1 MITLGKKKGELRKMI
16 WKKMVCVPIF
26 LVGVGLWAQT
36 AEEIRAKWIE
46 AQGGK
51 ALAAIKDTTI
61 IGSIELVQMG
71 LTANFTLY
79 QKEPNKMR
87 IDIEVMGMNITQVF
101 DGEKAWFTNPQTG
114 TIEEM
119 PSTQSR
125 EFARQAL
132 GNDSLFHPE
141 KYGITYNFKGK
152 EKINDVEYFVLEQ
165 TFNDGTVVAIYLD
178 PNSFLS
184 VKTKGKTI
192 NMMTGL
198 PVEAETH
205 HSDYRKVDGTVVPFQ
220 LTTYYDGQEFQ
231 RMIFQKIVYNTG
243 LDDSL
248 FNLKRSL

>member
-1 MITLGKKKGELRKMI
+1 MSGLINKKGKLR
-16 WKKMVCVPIF
+16 KMVCVPIF
-26 LVGVGLWAQT
+26 CLCLLAQT
-36 AEEIRAKWIE
+36 TDEIRAKWIE

-61 IGSIELVQMG
+61 TGSIEFVQMG
-71 LTANFTLY
+71 ITANFTMY

-101 DGEKAWFTNPQTG
+101 DGEKAWYTNPQTG

-119 PSTQSR
+119 PETQRR

-132 GNDSLFHPE
+132 GNDSLLHPE
-141 KYGITYNFKGK
+141 KYGLSYSFKGK
-152 EKINDVEYFVLEQ
+152 EKINEVEYLVLEQ
-165 TFNDGTVVAIYLD
+165 TFSDGTVVNIYLD
-178 PNSFLS
+178 PNTYLS

-192 NMMTGL
+192 NSMTGL

-205 HSDYRKVDGTVVPFQ
+205 HSDYRKVDGTLIPFQ

-231 RMIFQKIVYNTG
+231 RMTLQKVVYNSG
-243 LDDSL
+243 LEDS
-248 FNLKRSL
+248 FFTLKK

>member
-1 MITLGKKKGELRKMI
+1 MFGLINKKGKLG
-16 WKKMVCVPIF
+16 KMVCVPILLGF
-26 LVGVGLWAQT
+26 LAQT
-36 AEEIRAKWIE
+36 TEDVRAKWIE

-61 IGSIELVQMG
+61 AGSIEFVQMG
-71 LTANFTLY
+71 LTANFTIY

-101 DGEKAWFTNPQTG
+101 DGEKAWYTNPQTG

-119 PSTQSR
+119 PETQSR

-132 GNDSLFHPE
+132 GNDSLLHPE

-152 EKINDVEYFVLEQ
+152 EKINEVEYLVLEQ
-165 TFNDGTVVAIYLD
+165 TFSDGTIVNIYLD
-178 PNSFLS
+178 PQTYLS

-192 NMMTGL
+192 NSMTGL

-205 HSDYRKVDGTVVPFQ
+205 HSDYRKIDGTLVPFQ

-231 RMIFQKIVYNTG
+231 KMTLQKIVYNSG
-243 LDDSL
+243 LEDSL
-248 FNLKRSL
+248 FTLKK

>member
-1 MITLGKKKGELRKMI
+1 MSGLINKKDKLIR
-16 WKKMVCVPIF
+16 MVCVPIF
-26 LVGVGLWAQT
+26 CLCLLAQT
-36 AEEIRAKWIE
+36 TDEIRAKWIE

-61 IGSIELVQMG
+61 TGSIEFVQMG
-71 LTANFTLY
+71 VTANFTMY

-101 DGEKAWFTNPQTG
+101 DGEKAWYTNPQTG

-119 PSTQSR
+119 PETQRR

-141 KYGITYNFKGK
+141 KYGLSYSFKGK
-152 EKINDVEYFVLEQ
+152 EKINEVEYLVLEQ
-165 TFNDGTVVAIYLD
+165 TFSDGTVVNIYLD
-178 PNSFLS
+178 PNTYLS

-192 NMMTGL
+192 NSMTGL

-205 HSDYRKVDGTVVPFQ
+205 HSDYRKVDGTLIPFQ

-231 RMIFQKIVYNTG
+231 RMTLQKVVYNSG
-243 LDDSL
+243 LEDS
-248 FNLKRSL
+248 FFTLKK

>member
-1 MITLGKKKGELRKMI
+1 MSGLINKKGKLRKL
-16 WKKMVCVPIF
+16 VCVPIF
-26 LVGVGLWAQT
+26 VSIFCLGLLAQT
-36 AEEIRAKWIE
+36 TEEVRAKWIE

-61 IGSIELVQMG
+61 TGTIEFVQMG
-71 LTANFTLY
+71 ITANFTIY

-101 DGEKAWFTNPQTG
+101 DGEKAWYTNPQTG
-114 TIEEM
+114 SIEEM
-119 PSTQSR
+119 PETQRR

-141 KYGITYNFKGK
+141 KYGISYAFKGK
-152 EKINDVEYFVLEQ
+152 EKINEVEYLVLEQ
-165 TFNDGTVVAIYLD
+165 TFSDGTVVSIYLD
-178 PNSFLS
+178 PNTYLS

-192 NMMTGL
+192 NSMTGL

-205 HSDYRKVDGTVVPFQ
+205 HSDYRKVDGTLVPFQ

-231 RMIFQKIVYNTG
+231 RMTLQKIVYNSG
-243 LDDSL
+243 LEDS
-248 FNLKRSL
+248 FFTLKK